1 MVRYSDM
8 DLYKEADI
16 VLEDSCIEAI
26 LCKFG
31 EVSIGGSYVYRTMV
45 DRDIDF
51 DVVLPA
57 GAELSLELRSKIAG
71 VLTSIGQLRGLQ
83 MSDIHNFPEGAKHA
97 IDGIWFGL
105 TLISCVSAERWNI
118 DIWFVTPG
126 SATEQDK
133 DLTMRLH
140 KLSDHERATIIAL
153 KQAALNFSMK
163 KKGIASVKIYDAV
176 LRKGVE
182 TYEEFLDTL

>member
-1 MVRYSDM
+1 MIRYFDM
-8 DLYKEADI
+8 DLYQEADA
-16 VLEDSCIEAI
+16 VLKDSSIEAI
-26 LCKFG
+26 LRQFG
-31 EVSIGGSYVYRTMV
+31 DVSIGGSYAYRTMV

-51 DVVLPA
+51 DVVLSQSV
-57 GAELSLELRSKIAG
+57 GLSIGLRSRITGTLAGIA
-71 VLTSIGQLRGLQ
+71 SLRSLQ
-83 MSDIHNFPEGAKHA
+83 MSDLHHFPEGAKHA
-97 IDGIWFGL
+97 TDGIWFGL
-105 TLISCVSAERWNI
+105 TLISRVSAERWNI

-140 KLSDHERATIIAL
+140 KLSDHERATIVAL
-153 KQAALNFSMK
+153 KQAALDSNMK
-163 KKGIASVKIYDAV
+163 KKGVTSVKIYDAV